1 LNACKKAIV
10 HISTDMDFI
19 RVDKEV
25 FTQCPDD
32 SINYAVMEK
41 TDFAV
46 VIPLD
51 ASWNE
56 IGSFPVI

>member
-1 LNACKKAIV
+1 
-10 HISTDMDFI
+10 MDFI